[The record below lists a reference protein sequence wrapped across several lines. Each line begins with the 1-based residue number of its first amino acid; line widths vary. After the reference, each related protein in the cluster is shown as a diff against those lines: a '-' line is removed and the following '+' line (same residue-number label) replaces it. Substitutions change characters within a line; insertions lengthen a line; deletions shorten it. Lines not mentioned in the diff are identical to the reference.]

1 MQELPKT
8 LFHTVNSG
16 SSSRRIAYTQQGE
29 LSAKHVFLCLPGLL
43 ETGSS
48 FYSLFDH
55 AANLDDCCWLAV
67 DYCGRGKSDPLP
79 IHENYSTSVYL
90 ADTQDLIATLL
101 RSIHP
106 SPSRKLHLIGTSMG
120 GILSMHLAKNL
131 NGQVDCLVLNDI
143 GMSLHWSALIDLYRQ
158 LNATSSVFDDIQID
172 PRAIE
177 AVSAASHFDL
187 PYDFDLIS
195 MQFHPLLKNHSG
207 KVALL
212 HNENSTICPTG
223 IAEQAKR
230 RIPHLKIWTQAGGSH
245 PAVWTSSSVN
255 KLCQLLKLKPKTTE
269 TAQLIANE
277 ASSADTAELAPSDQ
291 SFVPSFLRTS
301 EAYLT
306 STSKTSHGLLSSL
319 RQWLRGASR
328 CFS

>member
-1 MQELPKT
+1 
-8 LFHTVNSG
+8 
-16 SSSRRIAYTQQGE
+16 
-29 LSAKHVFLCLPGLL
+29 
-43 ETGSS
+43 
-48 FYSLFDH
+48 
-55 AANLDDCCWLAV
+55 
-67 DYCGRGKSDPLP
+67 
-79 IHENYSTSVYL
+79 
-90 ADTQDLIATLL
+90 
-101 RSIHP
+101 
-106 SPSRKLHLIGTSMG
+106 MG
-120 GILSMHLAKNL
+120 GILSMHLAKHL
-131 NGQVDCLVLNDI
+131 NGQVDSLVLNDI

-212 HNENSTICPTG
+212 HNENSAICPTG

-230 RIPHLKIWTQAGGSH
+230 RIPHLKIWTQAGDSH

-255 KLCQLLKLKPKTTE
+255 KLCQILKLKPKTTE

-306 STSKTSHGLLSSL
+306 STRKPSHGLLSSF

-328 CFS
+328 SFS